1 VNINKIF
8 GLFETPEEKG
18 EDIVQ
23 NDYNN
28 LLENYKN
35 HPLFWVGMVKKLI
48 YNHTAFNDRL
58 LDFFSQLD
66 KSLDKID
73 IDRAGEYIIF
83 NRAWDY
89 IEKVDPTNHKHQE
102 ALFYFADVHLKVALE
117 LLLNYFQE
125 QEEYEKCAHL
135 KSNLDFVKLLL
146 A

>member
-1 VNINKIF
+1 MNINKIF
-8 GLFETPEEKG
+8 DLFETPEEKG

-66 KSLDKID
+66 KSLDKAQQI
-73 IDRAGEYIIF
+73 IYIH
-83 NRAWDY
+83 
-89 IEKVDPTNHKHQE
+89 V
-102 ALFYFADVHLKVALE
+102 
-117 LLLNYFQE
+117 
-125 QEEYEKCAHL
+125 
-135 KSNLDFVKLLL
+135 
-146 A
+146 